1 MAAAFGPNT
10 SGTNQA
16 SMSPPPSPRTQA
28 MHRVENIQGELN
40 VIDQRV
46 NNIESQ
52 MNGVQTALGVT

>member
-1 MAAAFGPNT
+1 
-10 SGTNQA
+10 
-16 SMSPPPSPRTQA
+16 